1 MLIQQKIGN
10 INSIPN
16 NLKTINWLV
25 LQWHETGKRI
35 MHKKTKNGVEISM
48 KFMGENQQLTQ
59 GDILWEDD
67 KSLIVVDV
75 DACDVI
81 IIEPKTMAE
90 MASIC
95 YEIGNKHLPL
105 FYQEEKLL
113 VAYEAPLFKMLS
125 ASGYVLNVSKQ
136 KLLNQLKT
144 TVSPHSNNN
153 NNGSSLFSKIMQLTN
168 PNE

>member
-10 INSIPN
+10 INSTPTN
-16 NLKTINWLV
+16 KKNDWLKLE
-25 LQWHETGKRI
+25 WHETSKRI
-35 MHKKTKNGVEISM
+35 LHKKTNNGINISL

-67 KSLIVVDV
+67 ESLIVVDIEPC
-75 DACDVI
+75 DAIV
-81 IIEPKTMAE
+81 IEPKDMAE

-105 FYQEEKLL
+105 FYQENKLL
-113 VAYEAPLFKMLS
+113 VPFEHPLFKLLT
-125 ASGYVLNVSKQ
+125 AANYQLKVEKQ

-144 TVSPHSNNN
+144 TVSPHGSNAQSS
-153 NNGSSLFSKIMQLTN
+153 GSLFSKIIQLTS
-168 PNE
+168 PKE